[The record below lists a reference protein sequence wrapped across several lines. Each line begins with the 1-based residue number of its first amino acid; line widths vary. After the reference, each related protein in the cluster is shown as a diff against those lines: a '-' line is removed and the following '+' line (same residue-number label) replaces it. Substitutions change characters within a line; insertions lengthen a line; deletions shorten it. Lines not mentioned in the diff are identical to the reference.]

1 MVVDYLPKSLCNL
14 RNISNVTKIRL
25 QVRRHNTH
33 MQLTGPNRRLYITSH
48 LDTPY
53 PALESL
59 ARFNTS
65 MVVRLV
71 VVGRNRPFRGLPYR
85 ELLRLKNLRTLTLSR
100 CRATHIF
107 VAALHPDSS
116 TPKVMACPKLEELIF
131 VPCTDGGGDSVS

>member
-1 MVVDYLPKSLCNL
+1 
-14 RNISNVTKIRL
+14 
-25 QVRRHNTH
+25 

-53 PALESL
+53 PVLESL

-71 VVGRNRPFRGLPYR
+71 VVGRNWPFRGLPYR

-107 VAALHPDSS
+107 VVALHPDSS

-131 VPCTDGGGDSVS
+131 VPCTDGGGIQCHDYGKNGSSEGVERGKAHDCQEHWQAGQT